1 MPPPSSLIRLDM
13 CIEKST
19 PTPTKI
25 DPIITVTND
34 SVTSICHITNHCR
47 ATVAITGEVVQ
58 NEYWMSLKT
67 IAKTIRVRI
76 IANASEVYCEPTMS
90 SFTSIA
96 VAATPVRCSAL
107 PLSTERNES
116 AC

>member
-1 MPPPSSLIRLDM
+1 MW
-13 CIEKST
+13 IEKST

-25 DPIITVTND
+25 EPIITVTSD
-34 SVTSICHITNHCR
+34 SVTSICHITNHCK
-47 ATVAITGEVVQ
+47 ATVAITGDVVQ
-58 NEYWMSLKT
+58 KEYLMSLNT

-76 IANASEVYCEPTMS
+76 IANASEVYCEPTINW
-90 SFTSIA
+90 FTSIA

-107 PLSTERNES
+107 PLSTDLNES